1 MHSGSSKNQVSELKD
16 QSYLFLVKTSKT
28 VAPIY
33 TACILTNKVNTCI
46 DLVHALISKHLEIT
60 TLEDLE
66 QEEMTQSF
74 VSNQSPV
81 PGNFL
86 DTTNVKSKASS
97 IASIGWEIFE
107 PASFLKAT
115 EASQQ
120 ESPSS
125 FNHVGSSSPKLTM

>member
-1 MHSGSSKNQVSELKD
+1 
-16 QSYLFLVKTSKT
+16 
-28 VAPIY
+28 
-33 TACILTNKVNTCI
+33 
-46 DLVHALISKHLEIT
+46 LEIT

-86 DTTNVKSKASS
+86 EITNVKSKASS

-107 PASFLKAT
+107 PASILKAT